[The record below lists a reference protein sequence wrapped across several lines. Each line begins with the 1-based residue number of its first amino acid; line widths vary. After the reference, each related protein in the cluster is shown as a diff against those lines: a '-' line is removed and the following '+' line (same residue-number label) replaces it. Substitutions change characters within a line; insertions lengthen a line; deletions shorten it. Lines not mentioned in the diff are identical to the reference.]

1 MCNFVLSLSQSWLGA
16 ASAAF
21 SGRMGMTDL
30 DGEAH
35 CIQPGP
41 INPPSTLIRRRRGMV
56 VHVPHCLKSEK
67 EA

>member
-21 SGRMGMTDL
+21 SGQMGMTDL

-35 CIQPGP
+35 CIRPGP
-41 INPPSTLIRRRRGMV
+41 INPPSTPIRRRHGMV
-56 VHVPHCLKSEK
+56 VHIPRYRKSEK